1 MLHTLHNTYI
11 QYISNSN
18 NFTCYIGRMLN
29 IDLVGQNVEFLGD
42 WFGEVEKEVILP
54 AKMSKKEDKIAISTR
69 KFVRVKNGE
78 EPKLTIQIHEKL
90 IGDDKPQDATISSI
104 EKIGITYL
112 LKVPLKVQIALMLS
126 YNNLRYLIFRTDRS
140 KRY

>member
-1 MLHTLHNTYI
+1 
-11 QYISNSN
+11 
-18 NFTCYIGRMLN
+18 MLN

-104 EKIGITYL
+104 EKIGMRLFKSPTE
-112 LKVPLKVQIALMLS
+112 LKKS
-126 YNNLRYLIFRTDRS
+126 RTETNTVNMV
-140 KRY
+140 